1 MVASYIGNTALF
13 HGLKHPVVD
22 HVLTH
27 TMIASDK
34 SSFELALKARVVMA
48 TTTNL
53 ALALSGNGYLEFAYS
68 QLAHINDF
76 IGIINNGL

>member
-1 MVASYIGNTALF
+1 
-13 HGLKHPVVD
+13 
-22 HVLTH
+22 
-27 TMIASDK
+27 MIASDK